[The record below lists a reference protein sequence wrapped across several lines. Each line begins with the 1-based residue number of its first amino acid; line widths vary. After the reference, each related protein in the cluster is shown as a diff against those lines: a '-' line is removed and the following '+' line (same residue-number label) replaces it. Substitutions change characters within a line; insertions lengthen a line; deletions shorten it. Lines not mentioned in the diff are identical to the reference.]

1 MKYVYLCLSV
11 LCLIATITF
20 IIREDTSAL
29 LFSVG
34 GMLLNLINFYLGEKS
49 ND

>member
-11 LCLIATITF
+11 LCLIATIIF
-20 IIREDTSAL
+20 IVREDTSSL

-34 GMLLNLINFYLGEKS
+34 GMLLNLINFYLEEKS